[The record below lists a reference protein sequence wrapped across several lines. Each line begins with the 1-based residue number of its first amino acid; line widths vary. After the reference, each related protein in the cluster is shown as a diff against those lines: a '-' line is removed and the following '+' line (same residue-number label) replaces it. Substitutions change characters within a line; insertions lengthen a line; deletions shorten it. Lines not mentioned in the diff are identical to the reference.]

1 MPTPY
6 IYERQVE
13 YWTSRGIEDFFL
25 DNGFD
30 VLVFPLTQLTERDVP
45 NDFMFRDQGTKKLFG
60 LQFKSLYKNGE
71 DAWNISE
78 SQHERLQQFDW
89 MYYGLSDLTSASQ
102 QRTALH
108 YLRIK
113 GVDFPYQPHLTRKDL
128 SGSGTGGVYFRWA
141 AFYEGLKDCRH
152 GRRIHNRQEL
162 HESLWPY
169 PDRVAPREIVEIA
182 DEVLLSDFQQRR
194 AIRYSSVI
202 RL

>member
-1 MPTPY
+1 M
-6 IYERQVE
+6 
-13 YWTSRGIEDFFL
+13 TSCSG
-25 DNGFD
+25 
-30 VLVFPLTQLTERDVP
+30 
-45 NDFMFRDQGTKKLFG
+45 DQGTKKLFG

-71 DAWNISE
+71 DVWNISE
-78 SQHERLQQFDW
+78 TQHERLQQFDW

-128 SGSGTGGVYFRWA
+128 SGFGTGGVYSPLGGVLRGIEGVPTWA
-141 AFYEGLKDCRH
+141 
-152 GRRIHNRQEL
+152 RRIHNRQEL

-182 DEVLLSDFQQRR
+182 DEVLLSDFQNRR

-202 RL
+202 RP